1 MRGWHQR
8 HARVLEEVVKTLHSV
23 KNRGFNVET
32 AGGYSFL
39 RPNTRFTPA
48 LPPGDFR
55 YLAKLSKGAFP
66 QTHDTSIAPP
76 QFELIPSP
84 YQGDPLYRRLLRPV
98 LLVLAALALLYFSLW
113 CLGGF
118 PIPRYHF
125 VQPPKC
131 PPCTSNPK

>member
-1 MRGWHQR
+1 MKILRSMNR
-8 HARVLEEVVKTLHSV
+8 
-23 KNRGFNVET
+23 RGFNVET
-32 AGGYSFL
+32 AGGYTFL

-66 QTHDTSIAPP
+66 QTHDTSVAPP

-84 YQGDPLYRRLLRPV
+84 YKNDPLYRRLLRRA
-98 LLVLAALALLYFSLW
+98 LYVLAALALIFLFNW
-113 CLGGF
+113 WIVGF
-118 PIPRYHF
+118 PMPRFHSA
-125 VQPPKC
+125 QPPKC